1 VTPDRTC
8 PTAAGANVGRRRRV
22 EGAEQAAGRFE
33 YALERFNASE
43 AAHLVAGLM
52 RTLGEPSVSVGAA
65 AGSPSEV
72 RITVAWDLSWYQWGV
87 DVDDLSRT
95 VFLLAKGGEIGE
107 LDGSARQWNAGVAEG
122 GRLYVGRSGKRPGG
136 EGRRRLRRRK
146 IFR

>member
-1 VTPDRTC
+1 MPDRTC
-8 PTAAGANVGRRRRV
+8 PTAPGANVGRRRRV

-43 AAHLVAGLM
+43 AARLVAGLT

-65 AGSPSEV
+65 AGSASEI

-87 DVDDLSRT
+87 DPADLSRA
-95 VFLLAKGGEIGE
+95 VLPLAKGGEINE
-107 LDGSARQWNAGVAEG
+107 LDGSARQWNAGVDEE
-122 GRLYVGRSGKRPGG
+122 GRLYIGRPGRRPSG